1 MIILFFEPLQE
12 GYMIFHIKFM
22 KYTFDTLK
30 NYGLWYYFRYFPSS
44 KKLLEKLYEKSKDR
58 EISQK
63 VFENISYLIDEKQV
77 IGDKIRLYLMRN
89 KNLRYIIQK
98 LWEKWFEKTL
108 VQEILEN
115 DFLEEWKSLLQESSL
130 RIKIENYKNA
140 WKSLQYIKQ
149 KLIERPEDREII
161 ESIIATIF
169 ENWEDENLKKEWEKL
184 QNKWLERQKIIQ
196 KLLQKWFFYDDIKK
210 LM

>member
-1 MIILFFEPLQE
+1 
-12 GYMIFHIKFM
+12 M

-58 EISQK
+58 EVSQK

-77 IGDKIRLYLMRN
+77 IWDKIRLYLMRN
-89 KNLRYIIQK
+89 KNLRYIKQK
-98 LWEKWFEKTL
+98 LWEKWFEKAL

-115 DFLEEWKSLLQESSL
+115 DFLEEWKSLLHERSV

-140 WKSLQYIKQ
+140 WKSITYIKK
-149 KLIERPEDREII
+149 KLLERIEDREIL
-161 ESIIATIF
+161 ESILWSVF
-169 ENWEDENLKKEWEKL
+169 QDGDQENLQKELQKL
-184 QNKWLERQKIIQ
+184 QNKWFERQKIIQ
-196 KLLQKWFFYDDIKK
+196 KLLQKWFFYDDVKK

>member
-58 EISQK
+58 EVSQK

-77 IGDKIRLYLMRN
+77 IWDKIRLYLMRN
-89 KNLRYIIQK
+89 KNLRYIKQK

-108 VQEILEN
+108 VQEILKN
-115 DFLEEWKSLLQESSL
+115 DFLEEWKSLLHERSV

-140 WKSLQYIKQ
+140 WKSLQYIKR

-161 ESIIATIF
+161 ESILWSVF
-169 ENWEDENLKKEWEKL
+169 QDGDQENLQKELQKL
-184 QNKWLERQKIIQ
+184 QNKWFERQKIIQ
-196 KLLQKWFFYDDIKK
+196 KLLQKWFFYDDVKK

>member
-1 MIILFFEPLQE
+1 
-12 GYMIFHIKFM
+12 M

-58 EISQK
+58 EVSQK

-77 IGDKIRLYLMRN
+77 IWDKIRLYLMRN
-89 KNLRYIIQK
+89 KNLRYIKQK

-108 VQEILEN
+108 VQEILKN
-115 DFLEEWKSLLQESSL
+115 DFLEEWKSLLHERSV

-161 ESIIATIF
+161 ESILWSVF
-169 ENWEDENLKKEWEKL
+169 QDGDQENLQKELQKL
-184 QNKWLERQKIIQ
+184 QNKWFERQKIIQ
-196 KLLQKWFFYDDIKK
+196 KLLQKWFFYDDVKK